1 MTKTK
6 LLALGLFGLM
16 LSGCGHGE
24 LIGHTMSARE
34 WGDPLVFDALKNQR
48 PVGSPFATALAKL
61 YSEFAVNQKEE
72 GDLRNFEVFAR
83 KGLLAA
89 QGVIVDPELPD
100 RWDLDKL
107 NYSNRV
113 RTASYAEA
121 YEMRTRMMNAFW
133 KCTRLRAPEAAA
145 KAQVSY
151 DIWIEELEEGWEGDE
166 IDAAKADFLAALAQV
181 EQSCPPPSKPD
192 SFIIFFDTNKSAI
205 RKTDKPVIDT
215 IAKVVKEAN
224 AGGQVKLIHGIGWAD
239 TRASTAYNQKLS
251 ERRIES
257 AKAALIAAG
266 VNPADITTEARGE
279 TRLPK
284 PTKDGVNEIRN
295 RTDHLIVYVKP
306 VPPIPFS
313 PAPQE

>member
-1 MTKTK
+1 M
-6 LLALGLFGLM
+6 
-16 LSGCGHGE
+16 
-24 LIGHTMSARE
+24 
-34 WGDPLVFDALKNQR
+34 
-48 PVGSPFATALAKL
+48 
-61 YSEFAVNQKEE
+61 
-72 GDLRNFEVFAR
+72 FAR

-121 YEMRTRMMNAFW
+121 YELRTRLMNAFW

-151 DIWIEELEEGWEGDE
+151 DQWVEELEEGWEGDE

-181 EQSCPPPSKPD
+181 EQSCPVASNPD
-192 SFIIFFDTNKSAI
+192 SFIIFFDTNKSNI
-205 RKTDKPVIDT
+205 RKADKPVIDT
-215 IAKVVKEAN
+215 VARIVKEAN

-251 ERRIES
+251 ERRIDS

-313 PAPQE
+313 PAPKE